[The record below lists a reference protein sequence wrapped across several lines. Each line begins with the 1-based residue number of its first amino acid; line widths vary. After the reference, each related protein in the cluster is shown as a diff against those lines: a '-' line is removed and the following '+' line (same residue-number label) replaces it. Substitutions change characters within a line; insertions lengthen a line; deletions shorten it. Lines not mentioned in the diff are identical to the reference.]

1 MLPAYRL
8 ARARATVPVVTTA
21 QSAAR
26 AELKE
31 HGKGLAI
38 FFLVMGIFS
47 IGAGILALVYPDITL
62 AVITVIFGVN
72 LLVFAGLDLVEAII
86 DEESDALSRVLGGVL
101 ALLAL
106 IAGLIVLRNPGRSLL
121 VILMAIG
128 IYLVIA
134 GVVGVVR
141 AFKELSA
148 DRAARMMSSIGVLII
163 GVLIVSLPG
172 LGLATLALLA
182 GIGLIF
188 RGIAAVFLGLV
199 TLKSAKAA

>member
-1 MLPAYRL
+1 M
-8 ARARATVPVVTTA
+8 TTA
-21 QSAAR
+21 QSEAR

-31 HGKGLAI
+31 HGKSFAI
-38 FFLVMGIFS
+38 FFIVVGVFS
-47 IGAGILALVYPDITL
+47 IGAGILALVYPGVTL

-86 DEESDALSRVLGGVL
+86 DDESDALSRVLGGVL

-134 GVVGVVR
+134 GVVGTVR

-148 DRAARMMSSIGVLII
+148 DRAARMMSSIGVLIL

-172 LGLATLALLA
+172 LGLATLAVLA
-182 GIGLIF
+182 GLGLIL